1 MEASDRD
8 PLALNQ
14 RCIQLNM
21 PTIPRTA
28 TWAVMSSRNSPRRIP
43 SATTENEAIGGY
55 QKRLPTNRQN
65 TYPAPD
71 SENDIAYGGL
81 KAYDCRNTGNP
92 SGDPAGHRRATVRH
106 AGPVEVQRALALLPT
121 AEAGE
126 AVSVA
131 SV

>member
-92 SGDPAGHRRATVRH
+92 LIIPVIPPGTGAPPCVTQGPWRFNGLSRYFPRLRPAK
-106 AGPVEVQRALALLPT
+106 P
-121 AEAGE
+121 
-126 AVSVA
+126 
-131 SV
+131 